1 MARLQVHLFA
11 SLQKFSLKLGTSE
24 PAYRLLPGTH
34 HLLTTAFQRTLPDVD
49 TRETLSFWISIKT
62 DSNSGKGSLRKQLTF
77 GNANTGFPAKWGLR
91 NECRNSILMTRHYP
105 DLGSASDWLN
115 QISHAAW
122 PIWNFCAC
130 FSDVIWRGNQWQH
143 CQMSAVFSG
152 YGKRVFINSMNSFP
166 WLFKC

>member
-11 SLQKFSLKLGTSE
+11 DLQKFSLKLGTSE

-62 DSNSGKGSLRKQLTF
+62 DSNSGKGSLWKQLTF

-91 NECRNSILMTRHYP
+91 NESRNSILMTQIWVVLLIGWIKFPTQHDQY
-105 DLGSASDWLN
+105 GISALVS
-115 QISHAAW
+115 
-122 PIWNFCAC
+122 
-130 FSDVIWRGNQWQH
+130 
-143 CQMSAVFSG
+143 QMSFDGETSGSIAKHRLFSQAMEKG
-152 YGKRVFINSMNSFP
+152 FLST
-166 WLFKC
+166 

>member
-1 MARLQVHLFA
+1 MLVSEHKEFKNQWLAFRYTVLFA
-11 SLQKFSLKLGTSE
+11 SFQKFSLKLDTSE

-34 HLLTTAFQRTLPDVD
+34 HLLATAFQRTLPDVD
-49 TRETLSFWISIKT
+49 NRATLSFWISIKT

-91 NECRNSILMTRHYP
+91 KECRNSILMMRHYP
-105 DLGSASDWLN
+105 GLGSASDLLN

-130 FSDVIWRGNQWQH
+130 FSDVIWRGNQW
-143 CQMSAVFSG
+143 
-152 YGKRVFINSMNSFP
+152 
-166 WLFKC
+166 